1 MARLNFS
8 NLNKLVKSSQEGSI
22 PISECFLTELQ
33 KSIEKTQ
40 QNGQTLPT
48 KAYKPSSM
56 NCVRMM
62 YFYMSGTNLVDEPQ
76 SCELIGICESG
87 TDRHER
93 IQQAVIDMKENGF
106 DCEYLDVETYIKE
119 NNIPDIEIISKNGYE
134 TKLFHKKLNL
144 RYMCDGVI
152 RYKGEYYIL
161 EIKTESSFK
170 FNNRTDV
177 DASHHTQACTY
188 SYTLKI
194 PQVLFLYENRD
205 TCQKKAYVYKPTQ
218 ETINELVLDKI
229 EQCEL
234 HLEEHRVPPIPK
246 DISAKTCR
254 YCNYKTI
261 CEGSK

>member
-1 MARLNFS
+1 
-8 NLNKLVKSSQEGSI
+8 
-22 PISECFLTELQ
+22 
-33 KSIEKTQ
+33 
-40 QNGQTLPT
+40 
-48 KAYKPSSM
+48 
-56 NCVRMM
+56 
-62 YFYMSGTNLVDEPQ
+62 
-76 SCELIGICESG
+76 
-87 TDRHER
+87 
-93 IQQAVIDMKENGF
+93 
-106 DCEYLDVETYIKE
+106 
-119 NNIPDIEIISKNGYE
+119 
-134 TKLFHKKLNL
+134 
-144 RYMCDGVI
+144 MCDGVI

-177 DASHHTQACTY
+177 DASHYTQACTY
-188 SYTLKI
+188 SYTLQI